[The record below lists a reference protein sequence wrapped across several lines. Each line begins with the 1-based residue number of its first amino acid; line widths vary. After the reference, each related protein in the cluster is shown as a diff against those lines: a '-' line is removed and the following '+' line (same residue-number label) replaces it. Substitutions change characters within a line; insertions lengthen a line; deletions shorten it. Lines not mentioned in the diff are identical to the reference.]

1 MLITKIYSL
10 TSQFEVAVVDKKQLK
25 KMKLKLEQSSST
37 PFCIIQKMITEKN
50 QGMNFYCWNL
60 IFTSKV
66 CPE

>member
-25 KMKLKLEQSSST
+25 KMKLKLEQRSST
-37 PFCIIQKMITEKN
+37 PFLYNSKIDKEKN
-50 QGMNFYCWNL
+50 HGINFYCWNL
-60 IFTSKV
+60 IFTSNV